1 MSWESTLK
9 ANVVVYSGT
18 CRKCGDF
25 VRGGDKC
32 PLSLRGAEEQG
43 KQTDSCPMKI

>member
-18 CRKCGDF
+18 CGKCRKF
-25 VRGGDKC
+25 VRRGNRC
-32 PLSLRGAEEQG
+32 PLSLKGAEEQG
-43 KQTDSCPMKI
+43 RQTDSCPMKV